1 MVKRYYNK
9 IEAAYARSTPR
20 KRIQKKF
27 LRFAVWFNFTTIIN
41 MILRSEESSG
51 ASCPG
56 PWRPQRD

>member
-27 LRFAVWFNFTTIIN
+27 LRFAVWLNFTTIIN
-41 MILRSEESSG
+41 MI
-51 ASCPG
+51 
-56 PWRPQRD
+56 

>member
-27 LRFAVWFNFTTIIN
+27 LRFAVWLNFTTIIN
-41 MILRSEESSG
+41 MILPS
-51 ASCPG
+51 
-56 PWRPQRD
+56 